1 MPALEGLGARV
12 HMRVDHAQQV
22 HAALVDPAVE
32 IVLGAG
38 QFLFHDQAQ
47 RAARMRQ
54 ARGGDAVER
63 AEHAPQCPAL
73 DR

>member
-1 MPALEGLGARV
+1 
-12 HMRVDHAQQV
+12 MRIDHAQQV
-22 HAALVDPAVE
+22 HATLVDPAVE

-38 QFLFHDQAQ
+38 QFFFHDQPQ

-54 ARGGDAVER
+54 PRGGDAVER
-63 AEHAPQCPAL
+63 SEHAPQRPAL